1 MDRSRLLLWL
11 FIVLAILAATLMS
24 SMFGVSPRADFE
36 SSRLYFAAGVLAF
49 LAFIFVFAMLIYA
62 FGGDGAAGAADS
74 PGKVIFDSCVKVLPP
89 IATLII
95 GFYFGAYHSSSRQPA
110 PAAVAPAAAPQAPA
124 AAPAPKAA
132 PASPATQAPAAAA
145 PPAAKGTPP

>member
-24 SMFGVSPRADFE
+24 AMFGVSPRADFE

-49 LAFIFVFAMLIYA
+49 LAFIFMVAMLIYA
-62 FGGDGAAGAADS
+62 FGGDGAAGSGDS

-95 GFYFGAYHSSSRQPA
+95 GFYFGAYQASSRQATATPAPSTAATPQPASTASPA
-110 PAAVAPAAAPQAPA
+110 PA
-124 AAPAPKAA
+124 K
-132 PASPATQAPAAAA
+132 ST
-145 PPAAKGTPP
+145 TP